1 MRNFSPHT
9 SVQSVMLQVWLATVP
24 GFAALIY
31 FFGWGHLMLATFAVM
46 AALASEA
53 LMLKLRHR
61 PALPRLK
68 DGSAALTGW
77 LLALCLPSLAPWWIP
92 VLGASLGIILAK
104 QLYGGLGQNPF
115 NPAMVGYAIC
125 IVAFPLPMTL
135 NWVALPLLD
144 TSVSTWTLAWQTIVL
159 GHTLLPLD
167 AMSMAT
173 PLDLFNQARLGMF
186 DWALAG
192 GTAIQDQG
200 WIWVSALY
208 ALGGLTLLWRGVIRW
223 HIPASIILSTV
234 VFTLLL
240 MPWAKPMPLDL
251 QLLSGSLM
259 LGAFFIATDPS
270 SSPVNARAQWVYG
283 IGIGLWLVVIR
294 TWGGYPDGF
303 AFAVLLMNLAVPLLD
318 HWQRKV
324 QYS

>member
-1 MRNFSPHT
+1 MRNLNPHA
-9 SVQSVMLQVWLATVP
+9 SVQGVMLQVWLATLP

-31 FFGWGHLMLATFAVM
+31 FWGWGHLII
-46 AALASEA
+46 AALAVTAAMASEA
-53 LMLKLRHR
+53 LMLRLRRR
-61 PALPRLK
+61 PVRPRLQ

-92 VLGASLGIILAK
+92 VVGASLGIILAK

-125 IVAFPLPMTL
+125 IVAFPLPMTVY
-135 NWVALPLLD
+135 WVALPLLD
-144 TSVSTWTLAWQTIVL
+144 TPLSTWTLAWQTILL

-167 AMSMAT
+167 AMTMAT
-173 PLDLFNQARLGMF
+173 PLDLLNQTRLGFM
-186 DWALAG
+186 DVDLDGSLAR
-192 GTAIQDQG
+192 QG
-200 WIWVSALY
+200 WVWISALY
-208 ALGGLTLLWRGVIRW
+208 ALGGLALLWRRVIRW
-223 HIPASIILSTV
+223 HIPTSILVSTAI
-234 VFTLLL
+234 FTLLL
-240 MPWAKPMPLDL
+240 IPWAEPMPLDV

-270 SSPVNARAQWVYG
+270 SSPISPRAQWVYG

-318 HWQRKV
+318 HWQR
-324 QYS
+324 QRLPS